1 MNHLTT
7 IHRLLAHRKS
17 TEAQAMCRRIADSAP
32 EDAEAVHLLGL
43 ILFQR
48 GQAEEACRHL
58 RRSIN
63 LRPDIGR
70 FHRNLAGV
78 LGTLGL
84 HDLAL
89 KHSQN
94 AVGLENDSGLAHHN
108 LGVAMERVGRLD
120 EAIAAY
126 RRSIDLDPNYAP
138 AHSHLGNVLKQL
150 GRIEEAIWAHRRA
163 VTIDPASPKAQL
175 HLAGSLW
182 EHGNHSGVTACY
194 RNMVKIVPSS
204 AAVHSSLIFA
214 MYHDPACSPLDR
226 LREAVAW
233 DRTHASPRKRS
244 IRPHSND
251 PTPGR
256 RLRVGFVS
264 PDLIDHPCARN
275 ILPILRAFDREQMDV
290 FCYSSSRQVDDMT
303 RRLKSLA
310 GGWRDV
316 RRLSDDRV
324 VEIIREDRIDVLI
337 DLCGHMG
344 ETRLP
349 IFAHRPAPVQV
360 QLTFPG
366 TTGLSTMDYRFTDVH
381 SDPVGLA
388 EQLHVEQLVRLPTA
402 LTYDPGKV
410 PPIEMP
416 PILRTGHV
424 TFGCLNRPMKITEQ
438 ALAAWSQILH
448 AVPRSKVVLLSG
460 SHDGRNT
467 RLETMLVE
475 QGITLDRVRLVP
487 RMPRS
492 RFLELFSEIDIA
504 LDCFPYNGDAT
515 SLDGLW
521 MGVPLVTLAG
531 DSCVS
536 RRGVSHLSTI
546 GLRDLIAD
554 DVDEYVKLASELA
567 GDVSRMQA
575 MRSTL
580 RDRVLASL
588 LGDGPGYTLQFQ
600 AAVRDI
606 WTRWCQFPRV
616 MRKDTSRDDVMHDLA
631 RHISQSKVPAVKTIG
646 EFRVIESQEVEDRR
660 VQVVH

>member
-7 IHRLLAHRKS
+7 IHRLLADRKPA
-17 TEAQAMCRRIADSAP
+17 EAQVMCRRIADSAP

-43 ILFQR
+43 ILCQR

-58 RRSIN
+58 RRAIN

-84 HDLAL
+84 DDLAL
-89 KHSQN
+89 KYSQN
-94 AVGLENDSGLAHHN
+94 AVTLENKCGLGHHN
-108 LGVAMERVGRLD
+108 FGVALERVGRLD
-120 EAIAAY
+120 EALVAY
-126 RRSIDLDPNYAP
+126 RRSIDLDPDYAP

-150 GRIEEAIWAHRRA
+150 GRIEEALCAHRRA
-163 VTIDPASPKAQL
+163 VTIDPTSPKVQL
-175 HLAGSLW
+175 HLAGGLW
-182 EHGNHSGVTACY
+182 EQGNHRELVACY
-194 RNMVKIVPSS
+194 RNVVKMIPDS

-214 MYHDPACSPLDR
+214 MYHDPACSPPDR

-233 DRTHASPRKRS
+233 DRTHALPRKRL

-275 ILPILRAFDREQMDV
+275 ILPILRAFDREQMNI

-310 GGWRDV
+310 GSWRDI
-316 RRLSDDRV
+316 RRLSDDQA

-349 IFAHRPAPVQV
+349 IFAHRPAPVPV

-388 EQLHVEQLVRLPTA
+388 EQQHVERLVRLPTS
-402 LTYDPGKV
+402 LTYDPGEV
-410 PPIEMP
+410 PPIVTP

-424 TFGCLNRPMKITEQ
+424 TFGCLNRPMKITER

-448 AVPRSKVVLLSG
+448 AVRHSKLILLSG

-475 QGITLDRVRLVP
+475 QGINNDRVRLVP
-487 RMPRS
+487 RMPRN
-492 RFLELFSEIDIA
+492 RFLELFNEIDIA

-554 DVDEYVKLASELA
+554 DVDKYVKLAIELA
-567 GDVSRMQA
+567 DDVSRIQA

-580 RDRVLASL
+580 RDRVLPSL

-606 WTRWCQFPRV
+606 WSRWCLR
-616 MRKDTSRDDVMHDLA
+616 S
-631 RHISQSKVPAVKTIG
+631 SN
-646 EFRVIESQEVEDRR
+646 
-660 VQVVH
+660 